1 MVLDLVNK
9 PDIWK
14 VKKIHSN
21 LLAEQDETLLKKSS
35 LNEETDFG
43 LLVALTTKL
52 KVIAHSLEIFT
63 YFKNNNLMIK
73 TDEDR
78 EKLFMITKQL
88 VKRINI
94 HLYQIR
100 KINPS
105 DYEPNSAYY
114 STYIKIIYNYIIFG
128 KINAL

>member
-1 MVLDLVNK
+1 MALGLVNK

-14 VKKIHSN
+14 VRRIYTN

-52 KVIAHSLEIFT
+52 KVIAQSLEIFT

-100 KINPS
+100 KLNPS
-105 DYEPNSAYY
+105 DFEPNSAYY
-114 STYIKIIYNYIIFG
+114 STYIKIIYNYIIYG

>member
-1 MVLDLVNK
+1 MALVNK

-21 LLAEQDETLLKKSS
+21 LLAEQDDTLLKKSS
-35 LNEETDFG
+35 LNEETQFG

-52 KVIAHSLEIFT
+52 KVINDSLEIFT

-73 TDEDR
+73 TDQDR

-100 KINPS
+100 KLNPS
-105 DYEPNSAYY
+105 DYDSNRDYY

-128 KINAL
+128 KITAL